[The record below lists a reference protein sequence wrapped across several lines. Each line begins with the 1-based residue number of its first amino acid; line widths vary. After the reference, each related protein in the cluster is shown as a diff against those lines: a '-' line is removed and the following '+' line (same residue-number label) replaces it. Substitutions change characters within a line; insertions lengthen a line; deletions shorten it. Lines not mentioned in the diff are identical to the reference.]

1 METTTMTQTFNFSQT
16 VKPGDI
22 IALGDIHGCYD
33 LYELFL
39 DHVKGSGAT
48 VILLGD
54 MIDRAR
60 VPGDDMRVL
69 NKTRDL
75 LFDPESWGLQAF
87 YALRGNHEKLFMDA
101 ADGYGVG
108 LWEQNGGNVEELDN
122 MVYHQEWINQLPIYM
137 TIGETMFVHAGIYPG
152 HNPAKVIADGG
163 ADELVWMRNPFIT
176 YGPKFYAWSD
186 NLKQIVFGHT
196 PLQAPMPYRI
206 PHGVC
211 IDTGA
216 YFTGV
221 LTSYNVTR
229 NTFFSYEL
237 DSD

>member
-1 METTTMTQTFNFSQT
+1 MTQVFNFSSKI
-16 VKPGDI
+16 KPGDC
-22 IALGDIHGCYD
+22 IALGDIHGCAE

-39 DHVKGSGAT
+39 DHVKDSGAS

-54 MIDRAR
+54 LIDR
-60 VPGDDMRVL
+60 GQNDMTVL
-69 NKTRDL
+69 NRTRDL
-75 LFDPESWGLQAF
+75 LQDPESWGLQSF
-87 YALRGNHEKLFMDA
+87 YALRGNHEKMFLDA
-101 ADGYGVG
+101 VDGYGVG
-108 LWEQNGGNVEELDN
+108 LWAQNGGDYQNLDN
-122 MVYHQEWINQLPIYM
+122 LAYHEDWISQLPIYM
-137 TIGETMFVHAGIYPG
+137 TVGETMFVHAGIYPG
-152 HNPAKVIADGG
+152 HNPAEAIADYK
-163 ADELVWMRNPFIT
+163 ADNLVWMREPFLT
-176 YGPKFYAWSD
+176 CGPRFYAWSD

-196 PLQAPMPYRI
+196 PLKTPLKTHLPYRI

-229 NTFFSYEL
+229 DTFFSYEL

>member
-1 METTTMTQTFNFSQT
+1 MTQVFDFSST
-16 VKPGDI
+16 IKPGDI
-22 IALGDIHGCYD
+22 IALGDIHGCAE

-39 DHVKGSGAT
+39 DHVRYSGAT

-54 MIDRAR
+54 LIDRG
-60 VPGDDMRVL
+60 PNDMAVL
-69 NKTRDL
+69 NRTRDL
-75 LFDPESWGLQAF
+75 LQDPESWGLQSF
-87 YALRGNHEKLFMDA
+87 YALRGNHEKMFMDA

-122 MVYHQEWINQLPIYM
+122 MAYHQDWINQLPIYM
-137 TIGETMFVHAGIYPG
+137 TVGETMFVHAGIYPG

-163 ADELVWMRNPFIT
+163 ADDLVWMRNPFIT
-176 YGPKFYAWSD
+176 YGPRFYAWSD

>member
-1 METTTMTQTFNFSQT
+1 MTQTFNFSST
-16 VKPGDI
+16 IKPGDV
-22 IALGDIHGCYD
+22 IAVGDIHGRFD

-39 DHVKGSGAT
+39 DHVRYSGAT

-54 MIDRAR
+54 LIDRG
-60 VPGDDMRVL
+60 PEDMAVL
-69 NKTRDL
+69 NRTRDL
-75 LFDPESWGLQAF
+75 LFDPESWGLQSF
-87 YALRGNHEKLFMDA
+87 YALRGNHEKMFMDA
-101 ADGYGVG
+101 VEGYGIG
-108 LWEQNGGNVEELDN
+108 LWYDNGGNIGEIDN
-122 MVYHQEWINQLPIYM
+122 LAYHKDWIGQLPIYM
-137 TIGETMFVHAGIYPG
+137 TVGETMFVHAGIYPG
-152 HNPAKVIADGG
+152 HNPAKAIADGKT
-163 ADELVWMRNPFIT
+163 DNLVWMREPFLT
-176 YGPKFYAWSD
+176 CGPRFYAWSD

-196 PLQAPMPYRI
+196 PREAHMPYRI

-229 NTFFSYEL
+229 DTFFSYEL